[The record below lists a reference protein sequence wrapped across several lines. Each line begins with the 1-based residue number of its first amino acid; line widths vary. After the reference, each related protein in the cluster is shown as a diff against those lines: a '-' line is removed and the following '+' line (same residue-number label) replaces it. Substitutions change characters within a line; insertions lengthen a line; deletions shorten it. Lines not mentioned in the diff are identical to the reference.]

1 MCKKQ
6 QDLQL
11 YKISTRV
18 FVFYIIPPGVYKT
31 KTPLSQNHLETAG
44 NCF

>member
-18 FVFYIIPPGVYKT
+18 FVFYIISPVPVQNEDPP
-31 KTPLSQNHLETAG
+31 QNHLETAG
-44 NCF
+44 SCF